1 MNAASV
7 LRIAVPTLLD
17 FFDARPPDSIGHA
30 SAITGVL
37 GEDLIAALIAD
48 CLHQRGKTVAVRSEP
63 VTTGHKAGNRLDRWI
78 EVAGNGSRW
87 LYQAEI
93 KNWGAHSFNG
103 RTLPSSAT
111 DEAVRAHRID
121 RWRLQW
127 DDATQRF
134 RAKEC
139 QKVVVRMK
147 PPSDL
152 TGLPVRALLA
162 FWDALHPR
170 GDPEPLFDVAVTSA
184 AFASVTVFSAS
195 TYLRTLTADYVD
207 LPMPAV
213 AARIAWLSRLVS
225 PRGA

>member
-1 MNAASV
+1 MNASPV
-7 LRIAVPTLLD
+7 LRIAVPALLD
-17 FFDARPPDSIGHA
+17 FFDGRPPESIGHA

-48 CLHQRGKTVAVRSEP
+48 CLRQRGKTVTVRSDP
-63 VTTGHKAGNRLDRWI
+63 VTTGRKTGNRLDRWI
-78 EVAGNGSRW
+78 EVAENGSRC
-87 LYQAEI
+87 LYQTEI

-111 DEAVRAHRID
+111 DDAVRAHRIN

-127 DDATQRF
+127 DDTTQMF

-152 TGLPVRALLA
+152 AELPVRALLA
-162 FWDALHPR
+162 FWDTLHPR
-170 GDPEPLFDVAVTSA
+170 GDPEPLFDVAVTSTD
-184 AFASVTVFSAS
+184 FPTVTVFSAS
-195 TYLRTLTADYVD
+195 TYLRTLATDYVE

-225 PRGA
+225 PSA